1 MAIIFLLLVIILSL
15 SDAYILTYVIPDWSI
30 WLKILVLLPSIY
42 YFIVLLATLIARS
55 YRHKV
60 LNKLFGMSMCVVVP
74 IFIFTIISLIGN
86 IIVKYVPSI
95 PVSLFYV
102 LGIVAA
108 ICWIVVVIYGITTG
122 WNKVK
127 VEDVKIASPK
137 IKKSFDGYRIV
148 HLSDFHLGTYTS
160 TPSTVKLIVDTVN
173 SLNPDLIVFT
183 GDLVNT
189 SASEI
194 DKFKDVLSRMK
205 SRDGV
210 YSVLGNHDFCL
221 YREYKKPY
229 TPIKELSK
237 VVKAQHEI
245 GWNILRNEAVVIC
258 RGEDRINVVG
268 VDNAGSKKFPDYS
281 DLPKAVKDISRDDFT
296 ILLSHD
302 PSHWRREV
310 LKTDGIDLT
319 LAGHTHAMQFKVGKW
334 SPSQWS
340 YKEWGGLYE
349 HDGRKMYVSTGIGQ
363 NIAFRFGIM
372 PRIVLLELESIHNS

>member
-1 MAIIFLLLVIILSL
+1 MATIFLLLVTILCL
-15 SDAYILTYVIPDWSI
+15 SDAYILNDVVPNWPL
-30 WLKILVLLPSIY
+30 WLKILVVLPSLY
-42 YFIVLLATLIARS
+42 YFLVLLRTLIAPS

-60 LNKLFGMSMCVVVP
+60 LNKLFGLSMCIVVP
-74 IFIFTIISLIGN
+74 IFIFTIISLIAN
-86 IIVKYVPSI
+86 FIAKFVPSF
-95 PVSLFYV
+95 PVLLFNV
-102 LGIVAA
+102 IGLIVA
-108 ICWIVVVIYGITTG
+108 ICWIIVVVYGITSG

-127 VEDVKIASPK
+127 VEDFKVSSPK

-148 HLSDFHLGTYTS
+148 HLSDFHLGTYSS
-160 TPSTVKLIVDTVN
+160 TPATVKLIVDTVN

-183 GDLVNT
+183 GDLVNI

-194 DKFKDVLSRMK
+194 DRFKDDLSQLK
-205 SRDGV
+205 ARDGV

-237 VVKAQHEI
+237 IIKAQHEI
-245 GWNILRNEAVVIC
+245 GWNVLRNESVVIC

-281 DLPKAVKDISRDDFT
+281 DLPKAVKDISPDDFT

-319 LAGHTHAMQFKVGKW
+319 LAGHTHAMQFKVGNW

-340 YKEWGGLYE
+340 YREWGGMYE
-349 HDGRKMYVSTGIGQ
+349 HGDRKMYVSTGIGQ

-372 PRIVLLELESIHNS
+372 PCIVLLELESMH